1 MPTPLR
7 RITIVPKE
15 EQHGDYHLSTFVDR
29 ETGERPKAGDVF
41 YAPHLFDRNRGALS
55 PLYWEDWNRTQR
67 PPIVVVLPNGQ
78 WWCVDELAIS
88 KQGRTGQGWR
98 VSGSIDTTPITLTVM
113 PSINTRTYHG
123 VLSNGSLSD
132 DLGNHYAG

>member
-7 RITIVPKE
+7 RITIVSKE
-15 EQHGDYHLSTFVDR
+15 EQHGDTKVTMYVDR
-29 ETGERPKAGDVF
+29 ETGERPKPGDVF
-41 YAPHLFDRNRGALS
+41 YAPHLFDKMRGELS
-55 PLYWEDWNRTQR
+55 PHYWEDWNRTQR

-78 WWCVDELAIS
+78 WWCVDELERP
-88 KQGRTGQGWR
+88 RTSLGGWK

-123 VLSNGSLSD
+123 VLSNGSLSG
-132 DLGNHYAG
+132 DLGSHYNG